1 MTLFLLPSGAQEHP
15 ELVGGGDLDHIVAK
29 TDNDENSRSDKS
41 DIFDSEISED
51 PLLKLYI
58 VKVIMTDS
66 IKES

>member
-1 MTLFLLPSGAQEHP
+1 M
-15 ELVGGGDLDHIVAK
+15 DHIVAK